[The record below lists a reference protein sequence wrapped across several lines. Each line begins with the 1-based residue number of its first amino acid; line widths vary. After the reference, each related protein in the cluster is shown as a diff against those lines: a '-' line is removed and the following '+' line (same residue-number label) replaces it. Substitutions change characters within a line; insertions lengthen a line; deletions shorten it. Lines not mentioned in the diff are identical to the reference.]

1 MYGDASAAVVVEVA
15 PLRIVRGLLA
25 TTPGLAIGLRMR
37 RSLPAA
43 LEAIGRGEIDACFGR
58 TYDLASPWPSP
69 LSCRPVLL
77 ERLAVAVGA
86 GHPLADAAALTPA
99 DLADSKFSLPAS
111 GTSAEVTGWARRFA
125 DDFGLPLD
133 ASGHN
138 LGQEH
143 VFDQLKADPQRFTLI
158 GTDWPIPARAGI
170 RLIRLTPEPCFL

>member
-1 MYGDASAAVVVEVA
+1 
-15 PLRIVRGLLA
+15 
-25 TTPGLAIGLRMR
+25 MR

-86 GHPLADAAALTPA
+86 GHRLADAAALTPA
-99 DLADSKFSLPAS
+99 DLADSQFSLPAS
-111 GTSAEVTGWARRFA
+111 GTSAEVNGWARRFA
-125 DDFGLPLD
+125 DDFGLPRD

-143 VFDQLKADPQRFTLI
+143 AFDQLKADPQRFTLI